1 VATIQEINCRIDE
14 LTPEQQIGIVRLINM
29 IASHPPLWDKMLEL
43 YSDLEIHIC
52 PECEKV
58 SKAYGPRQ
66 PEYGLDIRVS
76 GGYGMF
82 IDDWDT
88 EFDETIC
95 HDCTIKLAKLFPNTI
110 GKYLKA

>member
-1 VATIQEINCRIDE
+1 MSMSSAGDY
-14 LTPEQQIGIVRLINM
+14 
-29 IASHPPLWDKMLEL
+29 DKLVGVMLNGE
-43 YSDLEIHIC
+43 EIHIC

-66 PEYGLDIRVS
+66 PEDGLDIRVA

-88 EFDETIC
+88 SFDETIC
-95 HDCTIKLAKLFPNTI
+95 HDCTVKLAQLFPNTV
-110 GKYLKA
+110 GKYLRVKTP